1 MTHDYYPVEQEMK
14 KLPKQWIVNVAYSV
28 LGDTF
33 SFWVKEQIEQR
44 NTLVADKGN
53 LLIELDPEVAAA
65 FHASTAV
72 SRKCHCIFKHPNH
85 SFP

>member
-1 MTHDYYPVEQEMK
+1 MK

-44 NTLVADKGN
+44 NTLIADKGN

-72 SRKCHCIFKHPNH
+72 SRKCYRIFKHPNH